1 MGHLSAAYCLPPPPK
16 SAFNASN
23 ASTSTSAPSASST
36 HRLVRTYLKTI
47 LDNPESRKIY
57 YFLLLN
63 LAYMLVQMVWG
74 IWSGSLGL
82 ISDGE

>member
-1 MGHLSAAYCLPPPPK
+1 M
-16 SAFNASN
+16 
-23 ASTSTSAPSASST
+23 
-36 HRLVRTYLKTI
+36 RTYLKTI